1 MVNKDAIFDLLVM
14 IFLFGCA
21 NKDKQSTLQ
30 SLPLSSDTAT
40 SPFTGEVRRG
50 VDEFIQYVESLD
62 LGTPL
67 TKKVFT
73 LYFYNKDGK
82 TYVTMFVVPYY
93 MKEKIKGYMYVND
106 YTFVYYGEES
116 IGDKYVKKNMLL
128 EYQDTLPGFLD
139 YDKFPIGHYEPYG
152 IEFQIVNSDSLLV
165 VRKGML

>member
-1 MVNKDAIFDLLVM
+1 MVNKDVIFDLLVM
-14 IFLFGCA
+14 ILLFGCA

-106 YTFVYYGEES
+106 YTFV
-116 IGDKYVKKNMLL
+116 
-128 EYQDTLPGFLD
+128 
-139 YDKFPIGHYEPYG
+139 
-152 IEFQIVNSDSLLV
+152 
-165 VRKGML
+165 